1 MTKKDIIGFLIDLAT
16 VVIGIALTF
25 GGSELMQ
32 QRTQRK
38 EAMQVLSMVKDELQ
52 ENIVEIEIQKEWLL
66 DEQAGT
72 TALRPYINDPE
83 SIPVDTLRAHIR
95 VLETIRYLRAET
107 DAFEVFKQSPQI
119 PHVKNKELLRGVFSV
134 YSALNNCVEQ
144 VDIYYTSTKKEA
156 RDFLGTLDKETY
168 LSFETETEAMSHRFA
183 ELTGNLAVRNY
194 IVSTAQEDNPYG
206 LEAMFDEIIATT
218 RVVIAM
224 IDEETT
230 K

>member
-206 LEAMFDEIIATT
+206 LETMFDEIIATT
-218 RVVIAM
+218 RVVIAT
-224 IDEETT
+224 IDKETT